1 MTLPPVFI
9 FRTKTREWQGGGP
22 GDNLIDNHTVTE
34 AKKERRS
41 STADAT
47 STKYDGQ
54 SDNTLRPKADD
65 EKTMFFDKKI
75 VVVVFVV
82 VVSDNFKQ
90 TL

>member
-34 AKKERRS
+34 AKKERS